1 LGSPHASVAVMCKHE
16 LSASTARRTERRCT
30 SRRGAT
36 SCSSVDTRPRK
47 CQLATPSARCQPTG
61 PGTRPEQQAE
71 TASDVAIVV
80 RAIQGLDEA
89 AVNREVRA
97 GDTTGAVAGQHEDE
111 VGDLGRAVNRPVT
124 APAAAWAA
132 PSAGPYRPLGRRSG
146 RRRDRPATVGSTGP
160 GLMVLTRMPAG
171 PSSFDKGWEPN
182 PSADVHCSAC
192 G

>member
-1 LGSPHASVAVMCKHE
+1 MCKHE

-97 GDTTGAVAGQHEDE
+97 GDTAGAVAGQHEDE
-111 VGDLGRAVNRPVT
+111 VGDLGRAGE
-124 APAAAWAA
+124 
-132 PSAGPYRPLGRRSG
+132 SAGDGSRGCLGGTLGRVRTGRLGDGLGDAVIAQPQSVPLG
-146 RRRDRPATVGSTGP
+146 P
-160 GLMVLTRMPAG
+160 G
-171 PSSFDKGWEPN
+171 
-182 PSADVHCSAC
+182 
-192 G
+192 